1 MDKIKVLHIVSTISR
16 DSGVMGFIMNMYRNI
31 DLSKVQFDF
40 LYFDEIENKKVY
52 RDEIISLG
60 GHAKKIIKPNNIK
73 NIKEFKREFNFFLRD
88 NKYSIIHLH
97 EVYLNSLIAK
107 VAKKN
112 KIDNI
117 IVHSHTTQYSDNR
130 IKAIRNKILCIPIKK
145 NSTIHFAC
153 SKAAGRFLYGNKAVE
168 SDNVYIA
175 NNGIDCEKFIYN
187 ENIRNKLR
195 NDLKIN
201 DKFVIGNIGRFAKQ
215 KNHEFLIDIFY
226 EIKKYREDSIL
237 LLVGDGE
244 LKKSIKNKV
253 DKLNLSND
261 VIFLEPR
268 EDINNILQV
277 MDIFVL
283 PSLYEGLPV
292 VAIEAQAAG
301 LKCILSNKIT
311 NEVNIFDCEFIELNN
326 NKRWIDAILGFDRKI
341 KRKNTIEY
349 IRNSGYDAKFEA
361 KKLQKTYQKLS
372 CERNK

>member
-60 GHAKKIIKPNNIK
+60 GHAKKIIKPNRIK
-73 NIKEFKREFNFFLRD
+73 NIKEFKREFNSFLRD

-117 IVHSHTTQYSDNR
+117 IVHSHTTQYSDNV

-145 NSTIHFAC
+145 NSTAYFAC
-153 SKAAGRFLYGNKAVE
+153 SKAAGRFLYGDKAVE
-168 SDNVYIA
+168 NDNVYIA

-195 NDLKIN
+195 DDLKIN

-226 EIKKYREDSIL
+226 EIKKYRENSIL

-292 VAIEAQAAG
+292 VAIEAQASG

-311 NEVNIFDCEFIELNN
+311 NEVNIFNCEFIELD
-326 NKRWIDAILGFDRKI
+326 NKRWINTILGFDRKI

-361 KKLQKTYQKLS
+361 KRLQKTYQKLI